1 MSAAL
6 LSMRLRASAE
16 IERAVKCGATVT
28 SCAVARLGASLVL
41 SDGGQEGARDHPTKR
56 LGLQINGGS
65 NVTWPIVWEKGLA
78 LEAMCCATK
87 DWGQPR
93 TWCSEEQLACSDT
106 QLQGVKIYVLDAPYS
121 SENQPDWGH
130 YCYAAVHENVIIALW
145 HRNWT

>member
-1 MSAAL
+1 MRHLIILVLAL
-6 LSMRLRASAE
+6 TASACTSQEACNMLVVGSGLDGKKARE
-16 IERAVKCGATVT
+16 IIQQSDSVLRSMVDRT
-28 SCAVARLGASLVL
+28 SPGT
-41 SDGGQEGARDHPTKR
+41 PT
-56 LGLQINGGS
+56 GPG
-65 NVTWPIVWEKGLA
+65 WPIVWEKGLA

-93 TWCSEEQLACSDT
+93 TWCSEQQLECTDP

-145 HRNWT
+145 HRNWS